1 MFKSSNISN
10 SIFSCAS
17 YLGRQ
22 DVSRGRKMCRQDVSR
37 GRKQEINIGSGCDY
51 RSTTVHEV
59 IDRNSHPGLIYKRGA
74 IKNFAKFAGEDL
86 CRSPF
91 FNNVADSLFY

>member
-10 SIFSCAS
+10 STFSCAS
-17 YLGRQ
+17 YLG
-22 DVSRGRKMCRQDVSR
+22 RQDVSR

-59 IDRNSHPGLIYKRGA
+59 IDRNSHPGLIYKRGV

-86 CRSPF
+86 YRSPF